1 MASITFTTEQFN
13 QLIGSIGQTKGKKKL
28 NTQLEKVQRLMETS
42 DEVSCDDIM
51 KLFKTNK
58 SSGKKTQ
65 NSWQLFVA
73 EVRET
78 FEPGMNGKDILA
90 KASGIWKEMSD
101 EDKQP
106 YKDAA
111 EKLKNDK
118 DSDSDSDNSEPNV
131 EDKKQEIMKELFEPS
146 DDEQEVSEPEVEQEV
161 SEPEVE
167 AEVSDE
173 EQKPKKKR
181 TSKPKEKVDMEIIE
195 DLDDDDWESLTF
207 DDGKS
212 EKFWKAITVEE
223 KLFVH
228 YGKIGSKGT
237 YQQKTFE
244 SDEDAKKQLLKDIS
258 GKKKKGYYN

>member
-1 MASITFTTEQFN
+1 MTITFTAEQFN

-28 NTQLEKVQRLMETS
+28 NTQLEKIQRLMESS
-42 DEVSCDDIM
+42 DKVSYDDI
-51 KLFKTNK
+51 KKIFKMNK
-58 SSGKKTQ
+58 STGKKTS

-73 EVRET
+73 EIRET

-106 YKDAA
+106 YKEAA

-131 EDKKQEIMKELFEPS
+131 EDRKKEVMKELFESS
-146 DDEQEVSEPEVEQEV
+146 DEEQDVKEISQD
-161 SEPEVE
+161 
-167 AEVSDE
+167 EVSDE

-181 TSKPKEKVDMEIIE
+181 TSKPKQKVDMEIIE
-195 DLDDDDWESLTF
+195 DLDDDDWECLTF

-223 KLFVH
+223 KLIVH
-228 YGKIGSKGT
+228 YGKIGTKGT
-237 YQQKTFE
+237 FQQKTFE
-244 SDEDAKKQLLKDIS
+244 SQEEAKKQLLKDIS
-258 GKKKKGYYN
+258 GKKKKGYSN

>member
-1 MASITFTTEQFN
+1 MAFITFTPEQFN
-13 QLIGSIGQTKGKKKL
+13 ELIGSIGETKGKKKL
-28 NTQLEKVQRLMETS
+28 NTQLEKVQRLMKSS

-58 SSGKKTQ
+58 STGKKTS

-73 EVRET
+73 EIRET

-90 KASGIWKEMSD
+90 KASEIWKEMSD

-106 YKDAA
+106 YKEAA

-131 EDKKQEIMKELFEPS
+131 EDRKKEVMKELFESS
-146 DDEQEVSEPEVEQEV
+146 DDEQDVKEISED
-161 SEPEVE
+161 
-167 AEVSDE
+167 EVSDE

-195 DLDDDDWESLTF
+195 DLDDDDWECLTF

-223 KLFVH
+223 KLIVH

-237 YQQKTFE
+237 FQQKTFE
-244 SDEDAKKQLLKDIS
+244 SQEEAKKQLLKDIS
-258 GKKKKGYYN
+258 GKKKKGYSN